1 MLSKYE
7 YMITCCSRFIF
18 FFFLHTLLMHNW
30 YPISILFILNFQD
43 TFIVTSIKKIDH
55 ALTRKKKKIDHALRP
70 EEDLNAYSYISI
82 KYI

>member
-1 MLSKYE
+1 
-7 YMITCCSRFIF
+7 
-18 FFFLHTLLMHNW
+18 MHNW

-55 ALTRKKKKIDHALRP
+55 ALRA

-82 KYI
+82 KYIKKHVKWNLSPMKT